1 MLVILVTKNITK
13 PLHELSIA
21 ANKVSAGE
29 LENTPEVKVHG
40 KDEVGVVTVA
50 FNQMV
55 SSIPGYLT
63 RLRDSMEKEQQLKE
77 KEILMEAHL
86 KDAQLK
92 YLQAQINPHF
102 LFNTLNAGSQL
113 AMMEHADRT
122 YDYVQN
128 VAAFFRY
135 NMTKNDE
142 VTLAQEIE
150 LVDIYIYILNVRFAG
165 DIHFTKEIEDEG
177 LLEVML
183 PGMILQPIVENA
195 VNYGIRDIERE
206 GHITLSVYRVDDNVC
221 ISIQDNGIGM
231 SQELIEKVLRGEYTG
246 LSEKEKNEEKYEE
259 KSGNKN
265 KGNGIGLN
273 NVFERLRLYFDGKN
287 NVDIISSGKD
297 QGTEVII
304 TIPYKE

>member
-1 MLVILVTKNITK
+1 MNSRSLQIRYQQ
-13 PLHELSIA
+13 
-21 ANKVSAGE
+21 
-29 LENTPEVKVHG
+29 VKVHG

-165 DIHFTKEIEDEG
+165 DIHFTKEIEDDG

-231 SQELIEKVLRGEYTG
+231 SQELIEKVLSGEYTG

>member
-1 MLVILVTKNITK
+1 
-13 PLHELSIA
+13 
-21 ANKVSAGE
+21 
-29 LENTPEVKVHG
+29 
-40 KDEVGVVTVA
+40 
-50 FNQMV
+50 
-55 SSIPGYLT
+55 
-63 RLRDSMEKEQQLKE
+63 
-77 KEILMEAHL
+77 
-86 KDAQLK
+86 
-92 YLQAQINPHF
+92 
-102 LFNTLNAGSQL
+102 
-113 AMMEHADRT
+113 
-122 YDYVQN
+122 
-128 VAAFFRY
+128 
-135 NMTKNDE
+135 MTKNDE

-165 DIHFTKEIEDEG
+165 DIHFTKEIEDDG

-231 SQELIEKVLRGEYTG
+231 SQELIEKVLSGEYTG

-273 NVFERLRLYFDGKN
+273 NVIERLRLYFDGKN

-304 TIPYKE
+304 TLPYKE